1 MKDFDERIRDYVD
14 FRIIYWWLCTNWW
27 WTRKYGLLCDAVIR
41 LLEGAIRQE
50 SHEDDSFAD
59 GLLEY
64 PQYTRPIEYDGNR
77 VPDVLVSGH
86 HENIRKWRKYQSL
99 KKTYFKETRFI
110 RKLWIWWRIGKYV
123 DKN

>member
-1 MKDFDERIRDYVD
+1 MV
-14 FRIIYWWLCTNWW
+14 T
-27 WTRKYGLLCDAVIR
+27 CDAVIR

-64 PQYTRPIEYDGNR
+64 PQYTRPLEFDGNV
-77 VPDVLVSGH
+77 VPDVLLSGH

-99 KKTYFKETRFI
+99 KKTYLKRPDLLENYEFDKEALEMFSEI
-110 RKLWIWWRIGKYV
+110 KK
-123 DKN
+123 KS